1 MSATQEAPDV
11 TREAVVTRFGSRKVL
26 GRLVLFAIMLLL
38 VGQASVAWF
47 ALRGFET
54 ELKPQ
59 LNQKAVAVGKSLV
72 GQIGFAIDQIDIP
85 ADRLVGVE
93 EFFSEVLTL
102 NQDIEYLALIS
113 PDREVLYVHGL
124 PESLMDPLLSSL
136 PDTVADTGHETEFE
150 GYIDL
155 SFPVESKHEAGTLH
169 VGVSAKYVRDRLSE
183 ILFEVLTII
192 IVTWLVTLE
201 FIMFFVGMRVSGPLR
216 CFESALEEGVRG
228 NFTGRFMIRVRDEFG
243 MVFTR
248 FNHLMSNLSQRY
260 EEFSLEAQEIKNAQI
275 DEKLA
280 QKVQV
285 IHDRIEKKF
294 RTDHELELRVRT
306 ASQIRVPLFL
316 IFFAEELSRSFL
328 PLLAAQYTPQDL
340 GLSTEL
346 LIGLPIALFMGAA
359 MLCALI
365 GGGLAGRIGARRVFL
380 IGAPPAVIGFLGVF
394 LTQTYYDFVLWR
406 ILSGIGFGFMFIAGQ
421 AWVAE
426 HVTEQNRATGLSSFV
441 GAVLVGML
449 CGPPLGAVIA
459 SQIGFEA
466 TFLISA
472 ALAAISGMIV
482 FYMLDDFV
490 ERKEKPTPVILGIR
504 EWLILLTDARFVI
517 VSFMISIPSRL
528 MRGGILFFLVPLY
541 LNELGNRQS
550 VIGWVIM
557 LYGLATVAAT
567 PIAARIADRFGNAEQ
582 LVPLGAGITGVG
594 CFLVLLDPVFGDAT
608 VTTAIVVLLMGIGH
622 GIMFS
627 PALSMIKVVGEKHRD
642 TVGQSLVISAFR
654 WVEGA
659 GLIFGPI
666 LAGALLVA
674 VGYAM
679 TILFI
684 GCIIVACTV
693 VYLAV
698 LYGGRR
704 AAAGAPKEG
713 TL

>member
-1 MSATQEAPDV
+1 MAQETPAITED
-11 TREAVVTRFGSRKVL
+11 AVVARFGSRKIL
-26 GRLVLFAIMLLL
+26 GRLVLFAVMLLL
-38 VGQASVAWF
+38 VGQATLAWF

-59 LNQKAVAVGKSLV
+59 LNQKAIAVGESLV
-72 GQIGFAIDQIDIP
+72 DQIGFAVDQIDIP
-85 ADRLVGVE
+85 ARKLVGVE
-93 EFFSEVLTL
+93 EFFSDVLAL
-102 NQDIEYLALIS
+102 NQDIEYLALVS
-113 PDREVLYVHGL
+113 LDHEVLYVQGL
-124 PESLMDPLLSSL
+124 PDSLMGSLQSSL
-136 PDTVADTGHETEFE
+136 PDVVTAGHETEFE

-155 SFPVESKHEAGTLH
+155 AFPVVSENDAGTLH
-169 VGVSAKYVRDRLSE
+169 VGVSVKYVRDRLSE
-183 ILFEVLTII
+183 ILLEVLTII

-216 CFESALEEGVRG
+216 CFESALEEGAHG
-228 NFTGRFMIRVRDEFG
+228 NFTGRFMVRVRDEFG
-243 MVFTR
+243 ILFSR

-260 EEFSLEAQEIKNAQI
+260 EDFSLEAQEIKNAQI

-280 QKVQV
+280 QKIQA
-285 IHDRIEKKF
+285 IHDRIDKKF
-294 RTDHELELRVRT
+294 RSDHALELRVRT
-306 ASQIRVPLFL
+306 AAQIRVPLFL

-328 PLLAAQYTPQDL
+328 PLLAAQYAPQDL
-340 GLSTEL
+340 GMSTEL
-346 LIGLPIALFMGAA
+346 LIGLPITLFMGAA

-380 IGAPPAVIGFLGVF
+380 IGAPPAVLGFLGVF

-406 ILSGIGFGFMFIAGQ
+406 VLSGIGFGFMFIAGQ

-426 HVTEQNRATGLSSFV
+426 HVTVQNRATGLSSFV

-459 SQIGFEA
+459 AQIGFEA

-472 ALAAISGMIV
+472 VIAAVSGLIV
-482 FYMLDDFV
+482 FYMLDDYV
-490 ERKEKPTPVILGIR
+490 ERKERPTPVILGIR

-550 VIGWVIM
+550 VIGWIIM

-567 PIAARIADRFGNAEQ
+567 PLAARIADRFGNAEQ
-582 LVPLGAGITGVG
+582 LVPLGAGITGAG
-594 CFLVLLDPVFGDAT
+594 CFLVLLDPLFKDAT
-608 VTTAIVVLLMGIGH
+608 VSTAVIVLLMGVGH

-627 PALSMIKVVGEKHRD
+627 PALSMIKVVGEKHGD

-666 LAGALLVA
+666 LAGALLVV
-674 VGYAM
+674 VGYAK

-684 GCIIVACTV
+684 GCIIVACTAI
-693 VYLAV
+693 YLAV

-704 AAAGAPKEG
+704 EAGRFREG
-713 TL
+713 GVLR